1 MRQVVVFVEMIEEVA
16 GVQVGQF
23 GGVDKYGFVLE
34 EFFRVWIGL
43 GLFNWCLGLR
53 GFWQCFEVVLG

>member
-1 MRQVVVFVEMIEEVA
+1 LRQVVVVFVEMIEEVA

-23 GGVDKYGFVLE
+23 VGVDEYGFVLE

-43 GLFNWCLGLR
+43 G
-53 GFWQCFEVVLG
+53 